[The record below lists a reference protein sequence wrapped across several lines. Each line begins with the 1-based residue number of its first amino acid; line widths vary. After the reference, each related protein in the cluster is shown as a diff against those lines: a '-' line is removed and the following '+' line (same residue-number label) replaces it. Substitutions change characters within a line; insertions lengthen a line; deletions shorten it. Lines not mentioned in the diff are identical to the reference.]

1 MIKPILTSFLTIL
14 TLYAAPTN
22 CPQFYVNGEAPSIT
36 NEKLTPKTKEL
47 CYEAFGVMH
56 SGISKTPLWSA
67 EHLTREGL
75 ENKLPR
81 KDFFHEESRLP
92 RGERAELNDYAKN
105 GNSLDR
111 GHLSPSADMPTPSAQ
126 AESFTLANMIPQ
138 DHNNNTGIWSSIESA
153 TRYLAKKEGSIYV
166 ITGPIFGSNLKAI
179 GSNNVLVPTLI
190 YKIVYSPKED
200 KASAYVVNNA
210 PGKEYKIVSI
220 QELEHITGINFFPK
234 MTDTQ
239 KAQAL
244 SLPEPKEQKH

>member
-1 MIKPILTSFLTIL
+1 MKKIMLSSIVMAVA
-14 TLYAAPTN
+14 LYAAPTT
-22 CPQFYVNGEAPSIT
+22 CPQFYVDGEAPTIT
-36 NEKLTPKTKEL
+36 NEKLAPKTKEL
-47 CYEAFGVMH
+47 CYEAFGVIH
-56 SGISKTPLWSA
+56 SGISKSPLWSA
-67 EHLTREGL
+67 EHLTRDGL
-75 ENKLPR
+75 ANKLPR

-92 RGERAELNDYAKN
+92 KGERAELRDFAHSGY
-105 GNSLDR
+105 DR
-111 GHLSPSADMPTPSAQ
+111 GHMSPSADMPTESAQ
-126 AESFTLANMIPQ
+126 AESFTLANMIFQ
-138 DHNNNTGIWSSIESA
+138 DHDCNTKLWSNIESA

-190 YKIVYSPKED
+190 YKIIYSPKEG

-239 KAQAL
+239 KAQIL